1 MLKIISE
8 SILAFLAFLAAA
20 AFAIGLVN
28 AMATLAAFLF
38 AWW

>member
-8 SILAFLAFLAAA
+8 SLLAFLAFLAAA
-20 AFAIGLVN
+20 GLSIAIVN
-28 AMATLAAFLF
+28 ALSRLALFLF